1 MTANAPSSVCG
12 RCLLHSAVEGWSNA
26 PDRIDGFE
34 LITTVGEGGMA
45 VVYFAEQ
52 IFPVRREVAVKL
64 LKPGMDSRQ
73 VLARFNAE
81 QQVLALLQ
89 HPNIAQVYDAGISH
103 QGRPYFAME
112 FVDGPAITT
121 YCQLHALNLSRRLH
135 LFMEVCQALHHAHQ
149 KGIVHRDL
157 KPSNILISLR
167 NAIPAPKII
176 DFGIAKAIERNL
188 VDHGIVTVDGQTLGT
203 PLYMSP
209 EQAAALPDVDI
220 RTDIYSLGVVLYE
233 LLTGVTPFD
242 HHRSSQTAE
251 LLRTVRDED
260 PVPPSQRF
268 RPRSDFPEQDRLP
281 IDLDWIALR
290 ALEKE
295 PARRYATAEDLAHD
309 VGRFLRDEPVR
320 AQSPSASYRFSKYA
334 RRNRVP
340 LVAGISVFLALSIGL
355 ISSLWQARAARRAQ
369 AKAERVAALL
379 QRILQSP
386 DPLQEGR
393 NVKVLDLLE
402 IARRRMPQELAKDPE
417 MMVEMSL
424 TIARTYASLTQYAPA
439 ESLLR
444 DALHR
449 MESRHEGES
458 QRAISAM
465 SDLGEVLRW
474 QSKHEEALEYFT
486 RATRLARGRS
496 KELGETYP
504 LLLQR
509 FAETQVEVGTYT
521 NAEPLLL
528 EAAGHYTRLHG
539 PTNQPL
545 GSLLTSYAN
554 YKALIGDE
562 EGAVNQYRVAISMLE
577 QFPSG
582 AQDLAV
588 AWVNLGNELRGIQK
602 IDEAEQCLLRALPLQ
617 RHLYGPTNLHSA
629 MSFICLARLDLDR
642 DRLESSEANT
652 LQALRLHEA
661 VLPPRH
667 RSFVDSWAT
676 LAKVRSRQGRH
687 AEAERLFEQSLSL
700 ARDSYSSN
708 HWVVTALQVSLAP
721 SLAAQGRLAEAESLL
736 VQAHKLFHESFGAN
750 DSRTQEVLRAFER
763 IYAIGTSNRE

>member
-1 MTANAPSSVCG
+1 MTPNAPSSVCG
-12 RCLLHSAVEGWSNA
+12 RCLLHSAVEDWSHT

-34 LITTVGEGGMA
+34 LITSVGEGGMA
-45 VVYFAEQ
+45 EVYLAEQ

-121 YCQLHALNLSRRLH
+121 YCQLHSLPLPQRLQ
-135 LFMEVCQALHHAHQ
+135 LFMDVCRALHHAHQ

-167 NAIPAPKII
+167 NGVPAPKII

-188 VDHGIVTVDGQTLGT
+188 VDRGIVTVDGQTLGT

-209 EQAAALPDVDI
+209 EQAAAHPDVDI
-220 RTDIYSLGVVLYE
+220 RTDIYSLGIVLYE

-260 PVPPSQRF
+260 PEPPSHRF
-268 RPRSDFPEQDRLP
+268 RPTPDFPNQPRLP
-281 IDLDWIALR
+281 IDLDWITLR
-290 ALEKE
+290 ALEKD
-295 PARRYATAEDLAHD
+295 PARRYPTAEALAQD
-309 VGRFLRDEPVR
+309 VERFLRDEPVH

-334 RRNRVP
+334 RRNRIP
-340 LVAGISVFLALSIGL
+340 LAAGISVFLALSIGL

-393 NVKVLDLLE
+393 DVKVLDLLE
-402 IARRRMPQELAKDPE
+402 VARRRMEQELANDPE

-424 TIARTYASLTQYAPA
+424 TIARTYTSLTQYAPA

-444 DALHR
+444 DVLQR
-449 MESRHEGES
+449 MDSQGES
-458 QRAISAM
+458 ESPRVISAL

-474 QSKHEEALEYFT
+474 QSKHEEALTYFN
-486 RATRLARGRS
+486 RATRLARQRS
-496 KELGETYP
+496 QELGEILP

-521 NAEPLLL
+521 NAESLLL
-528 EAAGHYTRLHG
+528 EAASLYTQLHG

-562 EGAVNQYRVAISMLE
+562 EGAVTQYREAISLLE

-588 AWVNLGNELRGIQK
+588 AWVNLGNELRAIQRT
-602 IDEAEQCLLRALPLQ
+602 DEAELCLLRALPLQ

-629 MSFICLARLDLDR
+629 MTYICLARLDLDR
-642 DRLESSEANT
+642 DRLDSSETNT

-661 VLPPRH
+661 VLPPKH

-687 AEAERLFEQSLSL
+687 PEAEALFLKAQAL
-700 ARDSYSSN
+700 ARESYSPN

-721 SLAAQGRLAEAESLL
+721 SLAAQGRLAEAEALL
-736 VQAHKLFHESFGAN
+736 IQAHKFFHTSFGPG
-750 DSRTQEVLRAFER
+750 DSRTQEVLKAFER
-763 IYAIGTSNRE
+763 IYAVDVPLPN